1 MSCTTGTARSAGGGG
16 VEVSSPQPAAIEAT
30 ATVGT
35 NTKRAI
41 RMIRSTGSLQSQGLT
56 PEAKASAVPSRS
68 CAESFESTSDDSDIR
83 VLTGGRRPASVVQMS
98 TKKPVILIAD
108 DDPEI
113 LTMLG
118 IRLSKKGY
126 QVLEAVD
133 GNQTL
138 SLAHKHHPDLVLLD
152 VMMPGRN
159 GWEVAKELRS
169 ADEFAN
175 VGIVMLT
182 AIGEKVNEMTSP
194 LYGADAYV
202 DKPFDFSELEAKIK
216 DVLSARQKH

>member
-1 MSCTTGTARSAGGGG
+1 MSS
-16 VEVSSPQPAAIEAT
+16 
-30 ATVGT
+30 
-35 NTKRAI
+35 
-41 RMIRSTGSLQSQGLT
+41 
-56 PEAKASAVPSRS
+56 
-68 CAESFESTSDDSDIR
+68 
-83 VLTGGRRPASVVQMS
+83 
-98 TKKPVILIAD
+98 KKPVILIAD

-133 GNQTL
+133 GNQTIN
-138 SLAHKHHPDLVLLD
+138 LARKHHPDLVLLD
-152 VMMPGRN
+152 VMMPGKN

-169 ADEFAN
+169 DEEFGN

-202 DKPFDFSELEAKIK
+202 DKPFDFSELETKIK
-216 DVLSARQKH
+216 DVLAGRAKLS

>member
-1 MSCTTGTARSAGGGG
+1 MS
-16 VEVSSPQPAAIEAT
+16 
-30 ATVGT
+30 
-35 NTKRAI
+35 
-41 RMIRSTGSLQSQGLT
+41 
-56 PEAKASAVPSRS
+56 
-68 CAESFESTSDDSDIR
+68 
-83 VLTGGRRPASVVQMS
+83 
-98 TKKPVILIAD
+98 KKPVILIAD

-138 SLAHKHHPDLVLLD
+138 NLARKHHPDLVLLD
-152 VMMPGRN
+152 VMMPGKN
-159 GWEVAKELRS
+159 GWEVAKELR
-169 ADEFAN
+169 ADNEFSN
-175 VGIVMLT
+175 LGIVMLT

-202 DKPFDFSELEAKIK
+202 DKPFDFSDLEKKIK
-216 DVLSARQKH
+216 DVLTERAKRS

>member
-1 MSCTTGTARSAGGGG
+1 MS
-16 VEVSSPQPAAIEAT
+16 
-30 ATVGT
+30 
-35 NTKRAI
+35 
-41 RMIRSTGSLQSQGLT
+41 
-56 PEAKASAVPSRS
+56 
-68 CAESFESTSDDSDIR
+68 
-83 VLTGGRRPASVVQMS
+83 
-98 TKKPVILIAD
+98 KKPVILIAD

-138 SLAHKHHPDLVLLD
+138 NLAHKHHPDLVLLD
-152 VMMPGRN
+152 VMMPGKN
-159 GWEVAKELRS
+159 GWEVAKELR
-169 ADEFAN
+169 ADDEFSN

-202 DKPFDFSELEAKIK
+202 DKPFDFSDLEKKIK
-216 DVLSARQKH
+216 DVLTERAQRS

>member
-1 MSCTTGTARSAGGGG
+1 
-16 VEVSSPQPAAIEAT
+16 
-30 ATVGT
+30 
-35 NTKRAI
+35 
-41 RMIRSTGSLQSQGLT
+41 
-56 PEAKASAVPSRS
+56 
-68 CAESFESTSDDSDIR
+68 
-83 VLTGGRRPASVVQMS
+83 MS
-98 TKKPVILIAD
+98 TNKPVILIAD

-126 QVLEAVD
+126 EVLEAVD
-133 GNQTL
+133 GHQTL
-138 SLAHKHHPDLVLLD
+138 NLARKHAPDLVLLD

-169 ADEFAN
+169 DPAFSN
-175 VGIVMLT
+175 LGIVMLT

-202 DKPFDFSELEAKIK
+202 DKPFDFSELEQKIK
-216 DVLSARQKH
+216 DVLTARGKQS

>member
-1 MSCTTGTARSAGGGG
+1 
-16 VEVSSPQPAAIEAT
+16 
-30 ATVGT
+30 
-35 NTKRAI
+35 
-41 RMIRSTGSLQSQGLT
+41 
-56 PEAKASAVPSRS
+56 
-68 CAESFESTSDDSDIR
+68 
-83 VLTGGRRPASVVQMS
+83 MS

-138 SLAHKHHPDLVLLD
+138 NLARKHQPDLVLLD
-152 VMMPGRN
+152 VMMPGKN
-159 GWEVAKELRS
+159 GWEVAKELR
-169 ADEFAN
+169 ADEQFSN

-202 DKPFDFSELEAKIK
+202 DKPFDFSDLEKKIK
-216 DVLSARQKH
+216 DVLSERAKRS

>member
-1 MSCTTGTARSAGGGG
+1 M
-16 VEVSSPQPAAIEAT
+16 P
-30 ATVGT
+30 
-35 NTKRAI
+35 KR
-41 RMIRSTGSLQSQGLT
+41 RWLESLERIPG
-56 PEAKASAVPSRS
+56 R
-68 CAESFESTSDDSDIR
+68 SDIR
-83 VLTGGRRPASVVQMS
+83 VLTGFNQPASVVAMS

-133 GNQTL
+133 GNQTIN
-138 SLAHKHHPDLVLLD
+138 LARKHHPDLVLLD
-152 VMMPGRN
+152 VMMPGKN

-169 ADEFAN
+169 DDDFGN
-175 VGIVMLT
+175 LGIVMLT

-202 DKPFDFSELEAKIK
+202 DKPFDFSDLEDKIK
-216 DVLSARQKH
+216 LVLAQRAGRS

>member
-1 MSCTTGTARSAGGGG
+1 
-16 VEVSSPQPAAIEAT
+16 
-30 ATVGT
+30 
-35 NTKRAI
+35 
-41 RMIRSTGSLQSQGLT
+41 
-56 PEAKASAVPSRS
+56 
-68 CAESFESTSDDSDIR
+68 
-83 VLTGGRRPASVVQMS
+83 MS
-98 TKKPVILIAD
+98 TKKPIILIAD

-138 SLAHKHHPDLVLLD
+138 NLAYKHHPDLVLLD
-152 VMMPGRN
+152 VMMPGKN
-159 GWEVAKELRS
+159 GWEVAKELR
-169 ADEFAN
+169 ATAEFSN

-202 DKPFDFSELEAKIK
+202 DKPFDFTDLEKKIK
-216 DVLSARQKH
+216 DVLSERAKRS

>member
-1 MSCTTGTARSAGGGG
+1 
-16 VEVSSPQPAAIEAT
+16 
-30 ATVGT
+30 
-35 NTKRAI
+35 
-41 RMIRSTGSLQSQGLT
+41 
-56 PEAKASAVPSRS
+56 
-68 CAESFESTSDDSDIR
+68 
-83 VLTGGRRPASVVQMS
+83 MS

-133 GNQTL
+133 GTQTIN
-138 SLAHKHHPDLVLLD
+138 LARKHHPDLVLLD
-152 VMMPGRN
+152 VMMPGKN

-169 ADEFAN
+169 DQQFSN

-202 DKPFDFSELEAKIK
+202 DKPFDFSELEKKIK
-216 DVLSARQKH
+216 DVLSERAQRS

>member
-1 MSCTTGTARSAGGGG
+1 MS
-16 VEVSSPQPAAIEAT
+16 
-30 ATVGT
+30 
-35 NTKRAI
+35 
-41 RMIRSTGSLQSQGLT
+41 
-56 PEAKASAVPSRS
+56 
-68 CAESFESTSDDSDIR
+68 
-83 VLTGGRRPASVVQMS
+83 
-98 TKKPVILIAD
+98 KKPVILIAD

-138 SLAHKHHPDLVLLD
+138 NLARKHKPDLVLLD
-152 VMMPGRN
+152 VMMPGKN
-159 GWEVAKELRS
+159 GWEVAKELR
-169 ADEFAN
+169 ADEEFSN

-202 DKPFDFSELEAKIK
+202 DKPFDFSDLEKKIK
-216 DVLSARQKH
+216 DVLSERASRS

>member
-1 MSCTTGTARSAGGGG
+1 MSS
-16 VEVSSPQPAAIEAT
+16 
-30 ATVGT
+30 
-35 NTKRAI
+35 
-41 RMIRSTGSLQSQGLT
+41 
-56 PEAKASAVPSRS
+56 
-68 CAESFESTSDDSDIR
+68 
-83 VLTGGRRPASVVQMS
+83 
-98 TKKPVILIAD
+98 KKPVILIAD

-138 SLAHKHHPDLVLLD
+138 SLARKHKPDLVLLD
-152 VMMPGRN
+152 VMMPGKN
-159 GWEVAKELRS
+159 GWEVAKELR
-169 ADEFAN
+169 ADESFAN

-202 DKPFDFSELEAKIK
+202 DKPFDFTELESKIK
-216 DVLSARQKH
+216 TVLTNRGGSAGGSDD